1 MKSIFLSLAL
11 VLAVAAPAFA
21 DRSVD
26 ITGFV
31 TWVDPNSEG
40 TFDAPEDDIDVELG
54 DEMGFGAAVNIFWG
68 ERISTELAVSQ
79 VDSPFVLTPRVRPI
93 NVSDAEVNMIPI
105 TAVLQFHF
113 IPDGIIDPYIGAGA
127 AYIVFG
133 GDVRDEGN
141 AGNLALD
148 DIEGDDLGLVINGGV
163 SFRLGSNFAIV
174 GDVKYVPTSSAARA
188 VLNNDEGTETDL
200 EVSPIIVSAG
210 LSLRF

>member
-1 MKSIFLSLAL
+1 MKSFCISLAL
-11 VLAVAAPAFA
+11 VVAVAVPAFA

-79 VDSPFVLTPRVRPI
+79 VDSPFVLAPRVRPI
-93 NVSDAEVNMIPI
+93 NVSETEVNMIPI

-113 IPDGIIDPYIGAGA
+113 IPEGIIDPYIGAGA

-148 DIEGDDLGLVINGGV
+148 DIEGDDLGLVINGGL

>member
-1 MKSIFLSLAL
+1 MKSICLSLAL

-40 TFDAPEDDIDVELG
+40 TFDAPEDDIDIELG

-79 VDSPFVLTPRVRPI
+79 VDSPFVLSPRARLVG
-93 NVSDAEVNMIPI
+93 VSDTEVNMIPI

-148 DIEGDDLGLVINGGV
+148 DIEGDDLGLVINGGL

-174 GDVKYVPTSSAARA
+174 GDVKYVPTASAARA
-188 VLNNDEGTETDL
+188 VLNNDEGTETQV

>member
-1 MKSIFLSLAL
+1 MKSLLLSLAL
-11 VLAVAAPAFA
+11 VLVVAFPAFA

-40 TFDAPEDDIDVELG
+40 TFDAPEDEIDVELG

-79 VDSPFVLTPRVRPI
+79 VDSPFVLSPRARLI
-93 NVSDAEVNMIPI
+93 NVSEAEVNMIPI

-113 IPDGIIDPYIGAGA
+113 IPEGIIDPYIGAGA

-133 GDVRDEGN
+133 GDVRDDD

-148 DIEGDDLGLVINGGV
+148 DIEGDDLGLVLNGGL
-163 SFRLGSNFAIV
+163 SLRLGSNFAIV
-174 GDVKYVPTSSAARA
+174 GDVKYVPTGSAARA
-188 VLNNDEGTETDL
+188 VLNNDEGTETDV